1 MRAPANHSVIRWRC
15 GTGGVGAIWSWI
27 STGAGTDVLLHLAGV
42 FVERWLFLLKRN
54 MWSAFTMVTRIDQKW
69 HLMRH
74 DNNEKGAA
82 QW

>member
-1 MRAPANHSVIRWRC
+1 LLS
-15 GTGGVGAIWSWI
+15 
-27 STGAGTDVLLHLAGV
+27 AGC
-42 FVERWLFLLKRN
+42 FLLKRN

-74 DNNEKGAA
+74 DNIEKGAA